1 MARKPNLNAVARAVG
16 DAMPRNPNLGAAP
29 RAVVIPSPAVTGYMR
44 ARVKAAGGD
53 PASVPDMPYK
63 FMRPADVVAMLG
75 VSTATFYRMIGD
87 GIFPRPIPVDRAA
100 SRASVA
106 LGNTPRGP
114 QPSIGAKAARMTP
127 GESGG
132 KNARE

>member
-1 MARKPNLNAVARAVG
+1 MARKPNINAVVRAIG
-16 DAMPRNPNLGAAP
+16 DAMPRNPNLGASP
-29 RAVVIPSPAVTGYMR
+29 RAVVIPSPVVTDYMR

-63 FMRPADVVAMLG
+63 FMRPADVVAILG
-75 VSTATFYRMIGD
+75 VSIATFYRMIGD

-100 SRASVA
+100 SRAA
-106 LGNTPRGP
+106 AAPGNPTKVP
-114 QPSIGAKAARMTP
+114 QPSVGAQAARMTP

-132 KNARE
+132 RNS